1 MQVTGEVR
9 IMAKAASA
17 SKPVSK
23 HLSIIKERITASNLP
38 GERGWKARSWTRP
51 RPIYSKPRSTA
62 MTASPPS

>member
-38 GERGWKARSWTRP
+38 GERG
-51 RPIYSKPRSTA
+51 
-62 MTASPPS
+62 